1 MSQLA
6 SIALIKCNGLDRPRV
21 SEKDVR
27 FRRVIWGE
35 AYPTRIN
42 NNDNAIMGYQK
53 INLLIKGGY
62 NMTNKALSI
71 FNQLR
76 PVTIGF
82 DNVFDHFERMF
93 DTQFDSISV
102 PNFPPYNIVKTGD
115 NEYDVELA
123 LAGFNKK
130 DIDVTVEDGTL
141 TIKSIVKEAKDKKE
155 DGVIHKGIAK
165 RMFSKSFTIADDVEV
180 KGAEL
185 KDGLLKVSLERIIPE
200 SKKAKTIS
208 IK

>member
-1 MSQLA
+1 
-6 SIALIKCNGLDRPRV
+6 
-21 SEKDVR
+21 
-27 FRRVIWGE
+27 
-35 AYPTRIN
+35 
-42 NNDNAIMGYQK
+42 MGCQK

-115 NEYDVELA
+115 NKYDVELA

-165 RMFSKSFTIADDVEV
+165 RYFSKSFTIADDVEV

-200 SKKAKTIS
+200 SRKAKTIS